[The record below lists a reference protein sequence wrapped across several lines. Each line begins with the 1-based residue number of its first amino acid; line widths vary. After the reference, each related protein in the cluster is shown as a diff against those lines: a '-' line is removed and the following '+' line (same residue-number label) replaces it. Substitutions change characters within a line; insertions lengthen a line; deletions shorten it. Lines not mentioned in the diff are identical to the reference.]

1 MIMLFRVLVVMYLLL
16 VAFTFKKKKIE
27 IIKKGLKMWSQDM
40 FKGVKYF
47 IALIVI
53 VSVLIGYGIG
63 KII

>member
-1 MIMLFRVLVVMYLLL
+1 MIVLYRVLVVMYLLL
-16 VAFTFKKKKIE
+16 LAFTFIKNRNY
-27 IIKKGLKMWSQDM
+27 KKGLKMWSQDM

-53 VSVLIGYGIG
+53 ISVLIGYGIG

>member
-1 MIMLFRVLVVMYLLL
+1 MIVLYRVLVVMYVLLL
-16 VAFTFKKKKIE
+16 AFTFIKNRNY
-27 IIKKGLKMWSQDM
+27 KKGLKMWSQDM
-40 FKGVKYF
+40 FKGVRYL

>member
-1 MIMLFRVLVVMYLLL
+1 MIVLYRVLVVMYLLL
-16 VAFTFKKKKIE
+16 LAFTFIKIE

-40 FKGVKYF
+40 FKGVRYF

>member
-1 MIMLFRVLVVMYLLL
+1 MIMLFRILVITYLLL
-16 VAFTFKKKKIE
+16 LAFTFIKNRNY
-27 IIKKGLKMWSQDM
+27 KKGLKMWSQDM

>member
-1 MIMLFRVLVVMYLLL
+1 
-16 VAFTFKKKKIE
+16 
-27 IIKKGLKMWSQDM
+27 MWSNDM